1 MSLMSLPRFK
11 HITVTWRVALE
22 SWKCLCGDL
31 ERAYLNYC
39 EVLEAL
45 ECLFH
50 VPSAGEQK
58 TFSLLCCLWF
68 CFTLLFFFFLKCSS
82 EGLRPV

>member
-39 EVLEAL
+39 DVLEAL
-45 ECLFH
+45 MCFY
-50 VPSAGEQK
+50 SMCR
-58 TFSLLCCLWF
+58 LLESKN
-68 CFTLLFFFFLKCSS
+68 FFLIVLSVVLFYPLIFFVFFK
-82 EGLRPV
+82 V